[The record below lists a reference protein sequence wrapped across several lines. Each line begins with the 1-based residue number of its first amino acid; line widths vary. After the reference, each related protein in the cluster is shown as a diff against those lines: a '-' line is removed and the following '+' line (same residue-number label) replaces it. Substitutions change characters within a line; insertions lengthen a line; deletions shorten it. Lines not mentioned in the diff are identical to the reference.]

1 MRIFA
6 RFVPALAAAILAA
19 LPAVAAAQQTDAT
32 SVDAAIL
39 DILLQRGLIDQAQ
52 YEELLELARE
62 KTADSRNEID
72 LIEGRL
78 ARLRAPDVQTSGGQ
92 SGKLLFKSPDGKWS
106 MGFKGRIQVRASDA
120 NSTDDAQD
128 GINFSV
134 PRARLGFEGTAGA
147 ENVKYRLEIDANTQ
161 KNLTDPATNGS
172 VTLKQGY
179 IDWGFENGLAL
190 LLGQTEFPFGREAL
204 TSTANISFAER
215 SIVFANFEPEYEPL
229 VMLHGTANGGIF
241 EFQAAVANGEGAT
254 KDNTAGSSNDGLRKG
269 VRFVWNPLGPM
280 KLEGPAFQT
289 YDSGGTLL
297 SFGIDAMQND
307 DSTGVNT
314 ETPNSNTTSID
325 YEAQLMTGPL
335 AVLAE
340 LIHRTEDVHNA
351 PNDEDANGH
360 LVQVGYLITPKWEI
374 VGRRAKVNFD
384 ASADQTQMGIGV
396 NYYVDRQNGKW
407 QVEWNNLV
415 QQGSAPNTKTVSLQY
430 QVIF

>member
-1 MRIFA
+1 
-6 RFVPALAAAILAA
+6 
-19 LPAVAAAQQTDAT
+19 
-32 SVDAAIL
+32 
-39 DILLQRGLIDQAQ
+39 
-52 YEELLELARE
+52 
-62 KTADSRNEID
+62 
-72 LIEGRL
+72 
-78 ARLRAPDVQTSGGQ
+78 
-92 SGKLLFKSPDGKWS
+92 
-106 MGFKGRIQVRASDA
+106 
-120 NSTDDAQD
+120 
-128 GINFSV
+128 
-134 PRARLGFEGTAGA
+134 
-147 ENVKYRLEIDANTQ
+147 VKYRLEIDANTQ

-384 ASADQTQMGIGV
+384 ASADQTQMGVGV

>member
-120 NSTDDAQD
+120 NSTDDTQD

-161 KNLTDPATNGS
+161 KNLTNPATNGS

-360 LVQVGYLITPKWEI
+360 VVQVGYLVTPKWEI

-384 ASADQTQMGIGV
+384 ASADQTQMGVGV

>member
-1 MRIFA
+1 MRILA
-6 RFVPALAAAILAA
+6 RFVPALAAALLAA

-52 YEELLELARE
+52 YDELVQMVRE
-62 KTADSRNEID
+62 KAESSRNEID
-72 LIEGRL
+72 VIEGRL
-78 ARLRAPDVQTSGGQ
+78 ARLRAPDVQTSGGA

-106 MGFKGRIQVRASDA
+106 MGFKGRIQARAESV
-120 NSTDDAQD
+120 NSQDSAQD
-128 GINFSV
+128 GVNVSV
-134 PRARLGFEGTAGA
+134 PRARFGFEGNAGA

-179 IDWGFENGLAL
+179 VDWGFENGLAL

-215 SIVFANFEPEYEPL
+215 SIVFQNFEPEYEPL
-229 VMLHGTANGGIF
+229 VMLHGTAKGGIF
-241 EFQAAVANGEGAT
+241 EFQAAMANGEGST
-254 KDNTAGSSNDGLRKG
+254 KDNTAGEDNNGLRKG
-269 VRFVWNPLGPM
+269 VRVAWNPLGPM

-289 YDSGGTLL
+289 CDSGGTLL
-297 SFGIDAMQND
+297 SFGLDAMEND
-307 DSTGVNT
+307 DSTGLNT
-314 ETPNSNTTSID
+314 ETPNSNTRSID

-351 PNDEDANGH
+351 PNDADANGH
-360 LVQVGYLITPKWEI
+360 VVQVGYLITPTWEI

-384 ASADQTQMGIGV
+384 SAADQTQSGIGV
-396 NYYVDRQNGKW
+396 NYYVDRQNGKL
-407 QVEWNNLV
+407 QLEWNNLV
-415 QQGSAPNTKTVSLQY
+415 QQGSAPNTQTLSMQY

>member
-120 NSTDDAQD
+120 NSTDDTQD

-161 KNLTDPATNGS
+161 KNLTNPATNGS

-241 EFQAAVANGEGAT
+241 EFQAAVANGEGST

-289 YDSGGTLL
+289 YDSGGTLV
-297 SFGIDAMQND
+297 SFGVDAMEND
-307 DSTGVNT
+307 DSTGLNT
-314 ETPNSNTTSID
+314 GTPNSNTTSID

-360 LVQVGYLITPKWEI
+360 VVQVGYLVTPKWEI

-384 ASADQTQMGIGV
+384 ASADQTQMGVGV